1 MVFPTFVVVLG
12 TLAFQAMPA
21 NGSNSLTGAVRDQG
35 GGAIPG
41 ASVNV
46 TCGTVTKQTVA
57 DGAGEFQFKGL
68 PATRCT
74 TTASAPLFEAQTQ
87 EVDISRG
94 SASSTLVLLL
104 SGYSTEV
111 VVTPGRGLKEN
122 GFSVPDALS
131 VTSRRDIDSRP
142 FDLLPQLLADEV
154 GVLVQKTTSAQASP
168 TIRGFTGQS
177 NVYLIDGV
185 RLNTASWRSGPSQYF
200 GWVDASVANSI
211 EIVRGPGSVEY
222 GSDALGGA
230 VNVLTTP
237 MLMSNDGARFG
248 GGGHVGF
255 GSADQS
261 VNGEGNM
268 QIQLS
273 RASVRFGASTRSIED
288 LRAGRGEDSHAA
300 VTRYLGLPSSVVGT
314 RLQATDYEQTGAN
327 FGGTFDVGHGGALN
341 LLYTHSNQTGASRY
355 DRVLGGDG
363 NYRSG
368 FDPQTLDFGV
378 LRYQRGQRTAGFDGL
393 TASFSINRQAD
404 GRFEQARPTTR
415 VDAQK
420 ATTTAIGYQA
430 QGHRELGATHRL
442 LTGVEFYDES
452 LSASREFREPNGS
465 VSAQR
470 PDIPDG
476 TTYSS
481 LGVFVQD
488 SVDLFSGRVNLR
500 GGARYGRFNFATE
513 EDQALGVTA
522 EHVTMDD
529 LTFQVGTVVSVT
541 SNINVTGK
549 VSRGFRAANAA
560 DLGDIGL
567 SGGGGFS
574 ITPSKAA
581 ELGGLVGTTAAAN
594 AVSTGERI
602 PALAPE
608 VLYSYEGG
616 VKFRS
621 RRVDATFTAY
631 DVEYL
636 DTIQR
641 RAIVFD
647 TPVVGTVISGF
658 EIVRQDAN
666 GLAYIAQDVRP
677 IGTRVNV
684 DRARILGFDVQ
695 ADVRIARNWTGEA
708 HYSLSNGRL
717 ADGGEYLRRMP
728 PPLGGG
734 RIRWNSA
741 RIWVEGAV
749 SAAATQHRLNSGDLS
764 DARIGALRT
773 RASIGTFFNGTAT
786 DMGLV
791 SNGIL
796 VATGETLSAVQN
808 RVLGTAASAPLYTTG
823 PGWVAFGV
831 RAGWRFAE
839 GFELAVMAD
848 NLTDRNYRV
857 YGSGVDAPGAHA
869 HVRLRYRF

>member
-1 MVFPTFVVVLG
+1 MVLPVLAIVVGSVALQS
-12 TLAFQAMPA
+12 APA
-21 NGSNSLTGAVRDQG
+21 TGAATLTGVVRDQAG
-35 GGAIPG
+35 SAVPG
-41 ASVNV
+41 ASVDV
-46 TCGTVTKQTVA
+46 TCGTVRKHVVA
-57 DGAGEFQFKGL
+57 DAAGAFEIKGL
-68 PATRCT
+68 PATSCT
-74 TTASAPLFEAQTQ
+74 AKAMAPLFEARTQ
-87 EVDISRG
+87 DVDLSRG
-94 SASSTLVLLL
+94 SATSTLVLLV
-104 SGYSTEV
+104 SGYTTEV
-111 VVTPGRGLKEN
+111 VVTPGRGLKEE

-131 VTSRRDIDSRP
+131 VTSRREIDSRP

-154 GVLVQKTTSAQASP
+154 GVLVQKTTSAQGSP

-185 RLNTASWRSGPSQYF
+185 RLNTASWRSGPSQYV
-200 GWVDASVANSI
+200 GWVDASVANAI
-211 EIVRGPGSVEY
+211 EVVRGPGSVEY
-222 GSDALGGA
+222 GSDALGGT
-230 VNVLTTP
+230 VNVLTSP
-237 MLMSNDGARFG
+237 MLMSNSGLRLG
-248 GGGHVGF
+248 GGAHVGF
-255 GSADQS
+255 GSADDS
-261 VNGEGNM
+261 ANAEGSLQM
-268 QIQLS
+268 QLS
-273 RASVRFGASTRSIED
+273 RASLRFGASTRSVEN
-288 LRAGRGEDSHAA
+288 LRAGQGEDSHAA
-300 VTRYLGLPSSVVGT
+300 VTRYLGLPSSVVSD
-314 RLQATDYEQTGAN
+314 RLLATDYEQHGAN
-327 FGGTFDVGHGGALN
+327 LGGTFDIGQGAALN
-341 LLYTHSNQTGASRY
+341 LLYMHSNQTGASRY

-368 FDPQTLDFGV
+368 FDPQTLDFGL
-378 LRYQRGQRTAGFDGL
+378 LRYQRGQRTAGFDGV
-393 TASFSINRQAD
+393 TASLSINRQAD
-404 GRFEQARPTTR
+404 GRFEQARPTAR

-430 QGHRELGATHRL
+430 QGHREISSHRL
-442 LTGVEFYDES
+442 LAGVEFYDES
-452 LSASREFREPNGS
+452 LTASRQFQEPNGS

-481 LGVFVQD
+481 LGVFLQD
-488 SVDLFSGRVNLR
+488 SVDLLSGRLNVR
-500 GGARYGRFNFATE
+500 GGLRYARFNFATE
-513 EDQALGVTA
+513 EDSALGVTA
-522 EHVTMDD
+522 EQLTMDD

-541 SNINVTGK
+541 NNINVTGK

-567 SGGGGFS
+567 TGGGGFS

-602 PALAPE
+602 PALSAE
-608 VLYSYEGG
+608 IVYSYEGG

-631 DVEYL
+631 DVEYH

-647 TPVVGTVISGF
+647 SNVVGTVISGF
-658 EIVRQDAN
+658 EIVRQDAS

-684 DRARILGFDVQ
+684 DQARIVGFDVQ
-695 ADVRIARNWTGEA
+695 ADVRIARHWTGEV

-717 ADGGEYLRRMP
+717 ANEGEYLRRMP

-734 RIRWNSA
+734 RVRWHSG
-741 RIWVEGAV
+741 RLWIEGAV
-749 SAAATQHRLNSGDLS
+749 TGAGTQTRLNSGDIS

-791 SNGIL
+791 QNGVL
-796 VATGETLSAVQN
+796 VATGETLGAVQN

-823 PGWVAFGV
+823 EGFVIV
-831 RAGWRFAE
+831 NLRAGWQFAD
-839 GFELAVMAD
+839 GFELAVMGE

-857 YGSGVDAPGAHA
+857 YGSGVDGPGAHA